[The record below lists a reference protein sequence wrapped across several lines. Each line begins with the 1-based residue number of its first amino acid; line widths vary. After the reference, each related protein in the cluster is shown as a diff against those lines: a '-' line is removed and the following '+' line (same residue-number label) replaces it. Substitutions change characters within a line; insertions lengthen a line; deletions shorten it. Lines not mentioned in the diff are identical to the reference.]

1 MNKNAWL
8 AQYVG
13 NVHSQS
19 GEDGIIGK
27 ILSLLPERDRHC
39 VEFGAWNGLHY
50 SNTKRLI
57 DEEDYSALLI
67 EASESR
73 FRELEKNYKDNPKV
87 IAQNQMVGW
96 EDSDCLDGILSRVN
110 FPLDFD
116 LLSVDIDGNDYHVWK
131 AIKKYRPKLVVIEF
145 NPTIPTEVEYVQRAD
160 PRVTRGCSLMSL
172 CQLAKDKEYELV
184 CVQPYNAFFVDKKYF
199 KLFSIEDNRPE
210 TLRRDLSLITWMF
223 IGYDG
228 SIHLTGSRMMH
239 WQQILLRPGEFNV
252 LPRFLRKFPD
262 DYNWL
267 QRAAFKILKWFRER
281 R

>member
-39 VEFGAWNGLHY
+39 LEFGA

-96 EDSDCLDGILSRVN
+96 EDSDCLDGILSLVN

-145 NPTIPTEVEYVQRAD
+145 NPTIPTEVEYVQR
-160 PRVTRGCSLMSL
+160 VG
-172 CQLAKDKEYELV
+172 V
-184 CVQPYNAFFVDKKYF
+184 CPAV
-199 KLFSIEDNRPE
+199 
-210 TLRRDLSLITWMF
+210 
-223 IGYDG
+223 
-228 SIHLTGSRMMH
+228 
-239 WQQILLRPGEFNV
+239 
-252 LPRFLRKFPD
+252 
-262 DYNWL
+262 
-267 QRAAFKILKWFRER
+267 
-281 R
+281 